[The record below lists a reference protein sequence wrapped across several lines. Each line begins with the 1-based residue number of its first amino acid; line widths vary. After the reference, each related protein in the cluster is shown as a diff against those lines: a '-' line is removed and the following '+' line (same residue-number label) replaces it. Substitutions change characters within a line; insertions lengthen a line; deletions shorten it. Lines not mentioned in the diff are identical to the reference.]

1 MINLLHIDDEKFNL
15 WISMVFGIK
24 GVADYGYKKYIKEY

>member
-24 GVADYGYKKYIKEY
+24 GGGRLWLQKVY